1 MKQPQEARKGHV
13 ICVGNQKGG
22 VGKTTNCVQLA
33 AAFTEQ
39 GKRCLLIDLDMTAGA
54 TKSLKAPTQGW
65 NDSFDLLTGAENARD
80 AVIDNNDPD
89 VQLPP
94 NLHLVPGSARLK
106 DLEQYLHEHEWVV
119 AQDMLLGP
127 IDQLRSEYDYIF
139 LDTPPQSTKTTIP
152 ALKASDF
159 AILSA
164 MPDRLAIEALG
175 EAIQQIITAQHGPH
189 PDLILLGVILCSIPK
204 PKTRLARAL
213 IESLENAGEI
223 DTGVPLKFDTEI
235 SRTVVLQEATQI
247 GQTIFQY
254 APGHE
259 VALQYL
265 DLATEVER
273 RIATLTA
280 AGYEAE
286 EPEEEEVANG

>member
-1 MKQPQEARKGHV
+1 MKEPQEGRYAHV

-33 AAFTEQ
+33 AAFTER
-39 GKRCLLIDLDMTAGA
+39 GKKCLIIDLDMTAGA

-65 NDSFDLLTGAENARD
+65 NDSFDLITGPENARD

-89 VQLPP
+89 VKLPP
-94 NLHLVPGSARLK
+94 NLHLVPGSGRLK

-119 AQDMLLGP
+119 HQDMLLGP
-127 IDQLRSEYDYIF
+127 IEQLRRDYDYIF

-189 PDLILLGVILCSIPK
+189 PDLVLLGVVLCAIPR

-213 IESLENAGEI
+213 IESLAQAGQI
-223 DTGVPLKFDTEI
+223 DEDIPLKFETEI
-235 SRTVVLQEATQI
+235 ARTVVLQEATQI
-247 GQTIFQY
+247 GQTIYQY
-254 APGHE
+254 SPGHE
-259 VALQYL
+259 VAEQYL
-265 DLATEVER
+265 ELADEVEE
-273 RIATLTA
+273 RIAKLTA
-280 AGYEAE
+280 EGY
-286 EPEEEEVANG
+286 EPEEADEEGVANG

>member
-1 MKQPQEARKGHV
+1 MKELREGRKAHV

-39 GKRCLLIDLDMTAGA
+39 GKKCLIIDLDMTAGA

-65 NDSFDLLTGAENARD
+65 NDSFDLITGPENARD
-80 AVIDNNDPD
+80 AVIGNDDPD

-94 NLHLVPGSARLK
+94 NLHLVPGSARLR
-106 DLEQYLHEHEWVV
+106 DLDQYLHEHEWIVH
-119 AQDMLLGP
+119 QDMLLGP
-127 IDQLRSEYDYIF
+127 VDQLRNYYDLIF

-159 AILSA
+159 VILSA

-175 EAIQQIITAQHGPH
+175 EAIQQIITAQNGPH
-189 PDLILLGVILCSIPK
+189 PDLVLLGVILCSIPK

-213 IESLENAGEI
+213 IESLAQAGEI
-223 DTGVPLKFDTEI
+223 DTGVPIKFDTEI
-235 SRTVVLQEATQI
+235 SRTVVLQEATQT

-254 APGHE
+254 APGHD
-259 VALQYL
+259 VAAQYL
-265 DLATEVER
+265 ELAEEVER
-273 RIATLTA
+273 RIAHLSA
-280 AGYEAE
+280 EDYEPASE
-286 EPEEEEVANG
+286 DQEDVANG

>member
-1 MKQPQEARKGHV
+1 MKQPREGRKAHV

-33 AAFTEQ
+33 AAFTER
-39 GKRCLLIDLDMTAGA
+39 GKKCLIIDLDMTAGA

-65 NDSFDLLTGAENARD
+65 NDSFDLITGPENAQD

-89 VQLPP
+89 VKLPP
-94 NLHLVPGSARLK
+94 NLHLVPGSGRLK

-119 AQDMLLGP
+119 HQDMLLGP
-127 IDQLRSEYDYIF
+127 VDQLRSRYDYIF

-159 AILSA
+159 VILSA

-175 EAIQQIITAQHGPH
+175 EAIQQIITAQQGPH
-189 PDLILLGVILCSIPK
+189 PDLVLLGVIVCSIPK

-213 IESLENAGEI
+213 IDSLESAGEI
-223 DTGVPLKFDTEI
+223 DTGVPLKFDSEI
-235 SRTVVLQEATQI
+235 SRTVVLQEATQV
-247 GQTIFQY
+247 GQTVFQY

-259 VALQYL
+259 VAQQYL
-265 DLATEVER
+265 ELADEVEA
-273 RIATLTA
+273 RIAKLTA
-280 AGYEAE
+280 EDYEPTKADE
-286 EPEEEEVANG
+286 EGVANG

>member
-1 MKQPQEARKGHV
+1 MKQPQEERHAHV

-33 AAFTEQ
+33 AAFTER
-39 GKRCLLIDLDMTAGA
+39 GKKCLIVDLDMTAGA

-65 NDSFDLLTGAENARD
+65 NDSFDLITGPENARD
-80 AVIDNNDPD
+80 AVIDNSDDD
-89 VQLPP
+89 VKLPP
-94 NLHLVPGSARLK
+94 NLHLVPGSGRLK

-119 AQDMLLGP
+119 HQDMLLGP
-127 IDQLRSEYDYIF
+127 IDQLRRDYDFIF

-159 AILSA
+159 VILSA

-213 IESLENAGEI
+213 IDSLEQAGEI
-223 DTGVPLKFDTEI
+223 DEGVPIKFETEI

-254 APGHE
+254 SPGHE
-259 VALQYL
+259 VAQQYL
-265 DLATEVER
+265 ELADEVER
-273 RIATLTA
+273 RIARLTA
-280 AGYEAE
+280 EGYEPSSE
-286 EPEEEEVANG
+286 DVGDVANG

>member
-1 MKQPQEARKGHV
+1 MKQPREERKAHV

-33 AAFTEQ
+33 AAFTER
-39 GKRCLLIDLDMTAGA
+39 GKKCLIIDLDMTAGA

-65 NDSFDLLTGAENARD
+65 NDSFDLITGPENAED

-89 VQLPP
+89 VKLPP

-119 AQDMLLGP
+119 HQDMLLGP
-127 IDQLRSEYDYIF
+127 VDQLRSRYDYIF

-152 ALKASDF
+152 ALKAADF
-159 AILSA
+159 VILSA

-175 EAIQQIITAQHGPH
+175 EAIQQIITAQQGPH
-189 PDLILLGVILCSIPK
+189 PDLMLLGVIVCSIPK

-213 IESLENAGEI
+213 IDSLEAAGEI
-223 DTGVPLKFDTEI
+223 DAGMPIKFDTEI
-235 SRTVVLQEATQI
+235 SRTVVLQEATQV
-247 GQTIFQY
+247 GQTVFQY
-254 APGHE
+254 APAHE
-259 VALQYL
+259 VSQQYL
-265 DLATEVER
+265 ELADEVEA
-273 RIATLTA
+273 RIAKLTA
-280 AGYEAE
+280 EGYEPSEAE
-286 EPEEEEVANG
+286 EEDVANG

>member
-1 MKQPQEARKGHV
+1 MKKPRERQKAHV
-13 ICVGNQKGG
+13 ICIGNQKGG

-33 AAFTEQ
+33 AAFTQ
-39 GKRCLLIDLDMTAGA
+39 RGRKCLIIDLDMTAGA

-65 NDSFDLLTGAENARD
+65 NDSFDLLTGPENARD

-89 VQLPP
+89 VKLPP
-94 NLHLVPGSARLK
+94 NLHLVPGSGRLK

-119 AQDMLLGP
+119 QQDMLLGP
-127 IDQLRSEYDYIF
+127 VEQLRSEYDYIF

-164 MPDRLAIEALG
+164 MPDRLAVEALG
-175 EAIQQIITAQHGPH
+175 EAIQQILTAQHGPH
-189 PDLILLGVILCSIPK
+189 PDLILLGVVVCSVPK

-213 IESLENAGEI
+213 IDSLEAAGSI
-223 DTGVPLKFDTEI
+223 ADGVPLKFDVEI
-235 SRTVVLQEATQI
+235 GRTVVLQEATQV
-247 GQTIFQY
+247 GQTVFQY

-259 VALQYL
+259 VAEQYL
-265 DLATEVER
+265 ELADEVER
-273 RIATLTA
+273 RIKVLTA
-280 AGYEAE
+280 EDYEPVE
-286 EPEEEEVANG
+286 SDEEEAANG